1 MTASLSLNV
10 HNKEG
15 SYVCLISKDFEG
27 TEGAKAYN
35 NVIEVFE
42 DSIIT
47 INTSQNLKKKNYVV
61 LNLMAIAKG
70 RPDGRISAAPTSPT
84 TYFDKK
90 RQKEIVEY
98 IRSI

>member
-1 MTASLSLNV
+1 MTTSLSLNV

-27 TEGAKAYN
+27 AEGGKVYK
-35 NVIEVFE
+35 NVIEAFE

-47 INTSQNLKKKNYVV
+47 VSTSQDLKKKNYVV
-61 LNLMAIAKG
+61 LNLMAIAKKQ
-70 RPDGRISAAPTSPT
+70 PDGRIYAAPTSPT